1 MASTAKATTVYL
13 KPDLHRALRLKALE
27 TAKSMS
33 ELVNDAVLAAMTE
46 DEGDLRVFDDRKN
59 EKRISY
65 SDFIKELK
73 QDGKI

>member
-1 MASTAKATTVYL
+1 MANTAKATTVYL
-13 KPDLHRALRLKALE
+13 KPDLHKALRLKALE
-27 TAKSMS
+27 TATSMS
-33 ELVNDAVLAAMTE
+33 ELINDAVLLAMAE
-46 DEGDLRVFDDRKN
+46 DEDDLRVFDERKK